1 MKKFLAIIL
10 TFVLCFG
17 ILSVA
22 LAAEDEA
29 VTTVPDDYIGIHT
42 AEDLDNIRNNL
53 SGKYILMNNIDLSS
67 HENWNPIGSRETPF
81 TGELD
86 GNDYAVEK
94 MTITA
99 LQDEQLNAGLFG
111 YIKNATVKNLTIDNG
126 KIDVFADKGVNAGLV
141 CAEAEDS
148 VFLNCKTYGSVNAK
162 SGGYLCAGNG
172 Y

>member
-1 MKKFLAIIL
+1 MKKLLAILL
-10 TFVLCFG
+10 TFALCFG

-29 VTTVPDDYIGIHT
+29 ITTVPDGYIGIYT

-67 HENWNPIGSRETPF
+67 YDNWNPIGTSETPF

-86 GNDYAVEK
+86 GNGYAVEN

-99 LQDEQLNAGLFG
+99 EQQEALNAGLFG
-111 YIKNATVKNLTIDNG
+111 YIKNAIVKNLTIDNG
-126 KIDVFADKGVNAGLV
+126 KIYVSAGKGIKRLLDITHQQTFA
-141 CAEAEDS
+141 
-148 VFLNCKTYGSVNAK
+148 
-162 SGGYLCAGNG
+162 
-172 Y
+172 